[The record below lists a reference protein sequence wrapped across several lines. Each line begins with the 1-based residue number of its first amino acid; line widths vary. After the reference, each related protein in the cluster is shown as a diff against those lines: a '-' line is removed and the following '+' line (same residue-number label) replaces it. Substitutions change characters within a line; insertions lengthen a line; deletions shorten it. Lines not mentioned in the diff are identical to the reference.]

1 MASWHG
7 RNLQA
12 RISHNNVTLVSHTS
26 VLSIVTWM
34 AILSNRSNL
43 GHRNFLCREPLWLRA
58 RNLLGGWRLG
68 EIWQWPNYERYIFVL
83 HNSFLKMYQLNGSF
97 KRQAVSVYT
106 FLVQNFVYYSG
117 VLFMQFARILTN
129 YGIRSLF
136 SLSLELFLKFEKLIV
151 FQIISF

>member
-1 MASWHG
+1 MNGIMAWTQLTSS
-7 RNLQA
+7 NFTQQC
-12 RISHNNVTLVSHTS
+12 HTS
-26 VLSIVTWM
+26 ALSIVTWM

-97 KRQAVSVYT
+97 KRQAVSVCT
-106 FLVQNFVYYSG
+106 FLVQYFVYYSG

-136 SLSLELFLKFEKLIV
+136 SLSLELFLKFEKQIV
-151 FQIISF
+151 FQFMSF